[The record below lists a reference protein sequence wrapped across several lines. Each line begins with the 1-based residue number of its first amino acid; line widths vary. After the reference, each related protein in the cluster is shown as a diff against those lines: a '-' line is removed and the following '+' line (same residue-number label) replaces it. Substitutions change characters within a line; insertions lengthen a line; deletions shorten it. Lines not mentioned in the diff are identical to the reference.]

1 MLYMRTLEHRG
12 QKVICQYI
20 NDSFCHVLMEKNIK
34 HDILP
39 IFSEK
44 YIIYKY
50 AIDGVVKYA
59 MEDLKGSYVIVLQVP
74 EDGWDALYNTVLHG
88 ENKTSRLKMCINHIC
103 TIIDNE
109 IKDVTLAEGT
119 SLFEIMAYPQR
130 EYTSKE
136 WQRIALYL
144 ITCGYCKENIE
155 VDTDGVDPKWIEKIK
170 EYIRV

>member
-12 QKVICQYI
+12 QKIICQYI
-20 NDSFCHVLMEKNIK
+20 NDSFCCVLMEKNIK
-34 HDILP
+34 YDILP

-59 MEDLKGSYVIVLQVP
+59 MEDLKGSYVYIVLQVP
-74 EDGWDALYNTVLHG
+74 EDSWDALYNTVLHG
-88 ENKTSRLKMCINHIC
+88 EHKTSRLKMCINQIY

-109 IKDVTLAEGT
+109 IKDAQLAEGT

-130 EYTSKE
+130 GKYTPKE

-155 VDTDGVDPKWIEKIK
+155 IDTNGVDPKWIEKIK
-170 EYIRV
+170 EYI

>member
-1 MLYMRTLEHRG
+1 MRTLEHRG
-12 QKVICQYI
+12 QKIICQYI
-20 NDSFCHVLMEKNIK
+20 NDSFCCVLMEKNIK
-34 HDILP
+34 YDILP

-59 MEDLKGSYVIVLQVP
+59 MEELKGSYVYIVLQVP

-88 ENKTSRLKMCINHIC
+88 EHKTSRLKMCINHIC

-109 IKDVTLAEGT
+109 IKDVKFAEGT
-119 SLFEIMAYPQR
+119 SLIEIMAYPQR
-130 EYTSKE
+130 EYTSKK

-155 VDTDGVDPKWIEKIK
+155 IDTDGVDPKWIEKIK
-170 EYIRV
+170 EYI

>member
-12 QKVICQYI
+12 QKIICQYI
-20 NDSFCHVLMEKNIK
+20 NDSFCCVLMEKNIK
-34 HDILP
+34 YDILP

-59 MEDLKGSYVIVLQVP
+59 MEDLKGSYVYIVLQVP

-88 ENKTSRLKMCINHIC
+88 ENKTSRLKMCINQIC

-109 IKDVTLAEGT
+109 IKDAQLAEGVPI
-119 SLFEIMAYPQR
+119 FELMAYPQR

-136 WQRIALYL
+136 WQKITLYL
-144 ITCGYCKENIE
+144 ITCGYCKENIQI
-155 VDTDGVDPKWIEKIK
+155 DTDGVDPKWIEKIK
-170 EYIRV
+170 EYI

>member
-59 MEDLKGSYVIVLQVP
+59 MEDLKGSYVYIVLQVP

-109 IKDVTLAEGT
+109 IKDAQTR
-119 SLFEIMAYPQR
+119 SLRLP
-130 EYTSKE
+130 
-136 WQRIALYL
+136 L
-144 ITCGYCKENIE
+144 IRLHL
-155 VDTDGVDPKWIEKIK
+155 
-170 EYIRV
+170 IR

>member
-59 MEDLKGSYVIVLQVP
+59 MEDLKGSYVYIVLQVP

-136 WQRIALYL
+136 WQRI
-144 ITCGYCKENIE
+144 TCGYCKENIE

>member
-1 MLYMRTLEHRG
+1 MRTLEHRG

-59 MEDLKGSYVIVLQVP
+59 MEDLKGRYVYIVLQVP

-170 EYIRV
+170 EYM